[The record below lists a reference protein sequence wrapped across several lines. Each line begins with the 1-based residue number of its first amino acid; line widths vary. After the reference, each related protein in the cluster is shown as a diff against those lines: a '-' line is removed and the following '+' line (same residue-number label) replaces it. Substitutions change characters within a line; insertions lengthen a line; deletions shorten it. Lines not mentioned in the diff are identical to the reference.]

1 MILYKFVDSDSII
14 ETDVV
19 VDTYVYSASVV
30 SIDI

>member
-1 MILYKFVDSDSII
+1 MVYKFVDSDSII

-19 VDTYVYSASVV
+19 VDTYVYSSSVV